1 MQLSVVTKS
10 IKIKENISKYQ
21 FAQNKTNQSKEKQ
34 SKTKQN
40 KTNKAKSKH
49 KNECICMAY
58 NYLEGI
64 ACFII
69 STIHLRVP
77 PLRRT

>member
-40 KTNKAKSKH
+40 KTKRKKRKEKQRMIIH
-49 KNECICMAY
+49 KNRGK
-58 NYLEGI
+58 GI
-64 ACFII
+64 AGT
-69 STIHLRVP
+69 SG
-77 PLRRT
+77 